1 MKKRRILAVTL
12 ALVALM
18 MCGLT
23 SFAAAYTVT
32 KTSDGVKGEL
42 GRWGTNG
49 TYATTVS
56 VSYDNKRAYV
66 KLTEEYMSSVGN
78 IYVSSPVIATS
89 NSQEARATYD
99 PTGTFM
105 SAWSGH
111 GHTGS
116 SFTQYL

>member
-23 SFAAAYTVT
+23 SFA
-32 KTSDGVKGEL
+32 KKKISDGVEGEL
-42 GRWGTNG
+42 KRWGTNG
-49 TYATTVS
+49 TYASTVS

-89 NSQEARATYD
+89 NSQKAVATYD